1 MSQFSYVSQN
11 LRFECGKRGGK
22 IAEFGSA
29 FLFDFEDDS
38 VEESEHI
45 DLADQPSSDI
55 AALWL
60 HSPHFIHYLFSP
72 PQSQRPFKVAPLCCF
87 WSVRRVLRHAIGC
100 LFCCE
105 QERRHYNDFFLDG
118 GCLRLM
124 HFLRTHV
131 IILQLCL
138 CLLNFQVFG
147 RLYHFLFAQDLR
159 LQQIAVSVIGN
170 VPACARP
177 FLKRQSFRGPFFDG
191 FDLL

>member
-22 IAEFGSA
+22 RVEFWSA

-60 HSPHFIHYLFSP
+60 HPPHFIHYLFSS
-72 PQSQRPFKVAPLCCF
+72 PQSQRPFKFAPLCCL
-87 WSVRRVLRHAIGC
+87 WPVSGHLGNAIVC

-105 QERRHYNDFFLDG
+105 QEWGHYNDFFLDG

-131 IILQLCL
+131 SILQLSL
-138 CLLNFQVFG
+138 RLLNFQVFG

-159 LQQIAVSVIGN
+159 LEQIAVSVIGN